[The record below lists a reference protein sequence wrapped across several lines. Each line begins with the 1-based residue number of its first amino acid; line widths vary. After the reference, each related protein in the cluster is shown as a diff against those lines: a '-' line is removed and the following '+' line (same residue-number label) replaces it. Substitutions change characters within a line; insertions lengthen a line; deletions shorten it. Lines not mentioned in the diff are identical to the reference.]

1 MPRNCS
7 RSGEPLLLEDLAP
20 DPWGALRS
28 RTPSRIG
35 LRQAG
40 TAHTTEDLLKFQL
53 AHARARDAVHGVVDW
68 AKLADELKPL
78 SSQLVR
84 SPVSDRATYLRR
96 PDLGRRVHSEDR
108 SKLQLGE
115 WDIAFVIADGL
126 SADAITKHSVAVLK
140 SCIERLSGWRIA
152 PIILASQARVAI
164 GDEIGARLGARLCAV
179 LIGERP
185 GLSVADSLG
194 IYITWNPV
202 IGTPDSSRNC
212 ISNIHASG
220 LSYNE
225 AASKLAWLAQ
235 EATNR
240 QLTGVAL
247 KEAAP
252 LGSVLATMEEPSLSI

>member
-1 MPRNCS
+1 
-7 RSGEPLLLEDLAP
+7 
-20 DPWGALRS
+20 LR
-28 RTPSRIG
+28 R
-35 LRQAG
+35 AG
-40 TAHTTEDLLKFQL
+40 TAHTIEDLLKFQL
-53 AHARARDAVHGVVDW
+53 AHAKARDAVHGVVDW
-68 AKLADELKPL
+68 ANIADELHPL
-78 SSQLVR
+78 ASQLVR
-84 SPVSDRATYLRR
+84 SQVTDRATYLRR
-96 PDLGRRVHSEDR
+96 PDLGRRVHPDGQPL
-108 SKLQLGE
+108 LQLSE

-126 SADAITKHSVAVLK
+126 SSDAITNHSVAVLK
-140 SCIERLSGWRIA
+140 SCVERLSGWRIA

-194 IYITWNPV
+194 IYLTWNPK

-235 EATNR
+235 EASNR

-252 LGSVLATMEEPSLSI
+252 VGSVLATMEEPSLPI

>member
-1 MPRNCS
+1 
-7 RSGEPLLLEDLAP
+7 LLPENQAP
-20 DPWGALRS
+20 DPWGDLRS

-35 LRQAG
+35 LRRSG

-53 AHARARDAVHGVVDW
+53 AHAKARDAVHGVVDW
-68 AKLADELKPL
+68 SKLSDELQPL
-78 SSQLVR
+78 ASQLVR
-84 SPVSDRATYLRR
+84 SQASDRVTYLRR
-96 PDLGRRVHSEDR
+96 PDLGRRIHPDDHSR
-108 SKLQLGE
+108 LQMSE

-140 SCIERLSGWRIA
+140 SCIERLSDWRIA

-194 IYITWNPV
+194 IYLTWNPM
-202 IGTPDSSRNC
+202 IGTPDSARNC

-235 EATNR
+235 EASNR

-252 LGSVLATMEEPSLSI
+252 IRSVLATMEEPTLPN